1 MKMKQR
7 ILSAALAVLCA
18 LTLFTSGIVP
28 AHAYAPPSG
37 GGDAVIQSEEI
48 LIYYRTRDGVREMRV
63 WSLTYQRW
71 KTDWVP
77 VPPGWGT

>member
-1 MKMKQR
+1 MKQR

-18 LTLFTSGIVP
+18 LTLFVSGIAP

-37 GGDAVIQSEEI
+37 GTAETQAEQI

-63 WSLTYQRW
+63 WSLTYQHW
-71 KTDWVP
+71 KTDWFPCP
-77 VPPGWGT
+77 VQP